1 MSQPLAI
8 DTPGPIQTAIDDLE
22 GEINLDDFVP
32 VNFKNPAP
40 GLQAYRLRPTASY
53 QKKINRIGSLLVDEF
68 VCLLTFLYRQTLI
81 FAEAADTTAL
91 SAATSNFMVFQ
102 SHLFEAGQDGAQDG
116 RGWLHSK

>member
-8 DTPGPIQTAIDDLE
+8 DTPAPIQTAIDDLE
-22 GEINLDDFVP
+22 GEINLDDFVL

-40 GLQAYRLRPTASY
+40 GLQAYQLRPTASY
-53 QKKINRIGSLLVDEF
+53 QKKVIRIGSLFVDEF

-91 SAATSNFMVFQ
+91 SAATSNFMVSQ
-102 SHLFEAGQDGAQDG
+102 SHLFEAGQDRAQDG
-116 RGWLHSK
+116 RGWQHSK